1 MVHQILLGQ
10 NIARFENV
18 NLSMDLPSKGLYIV
32 AMPMKISQGSG
43 APLRI
48 MASFQEK

>member
-10 NIARFENV
+10 NIAGFENV

-48 MASFQEK
+48 MASVQGK

>member
-1 MVHQILLGQ
+1 V
-10 NIARFENV
+10 
-18 NLSMDLPSKGLYIV
+18 V

-48 MASFQEK
+48 MASIQK